1 MLTKFGLLNLSQV
14 LKIASRFIEL
24 RNAHDVSVSVV
35 ILNVSNL
42 FVDVDGQRVSEE
54 TPSSAGTQMR
64 AASGPQAAGGEFF
77 GTSYSLID
85 ESYPRGFWIAGNSG
99 GGSDDNGDTDGV
111 DGGGSYD
118 YGG

>member
-42 FVDVDGQRVSEE
+42 FGWSVS
-54 TPSSAGTQMR
+54 SS
-64 AASGPQAAGGEFF
+64 
-77 GTSYSLID
+77 SLWVLIFP
-85 ESYPRGFWIAGNSG
+85 Y
-99 GGSDDNGDTDGV
+99 
-111 DGGGSYD
+111 
-118 YGG
+118 